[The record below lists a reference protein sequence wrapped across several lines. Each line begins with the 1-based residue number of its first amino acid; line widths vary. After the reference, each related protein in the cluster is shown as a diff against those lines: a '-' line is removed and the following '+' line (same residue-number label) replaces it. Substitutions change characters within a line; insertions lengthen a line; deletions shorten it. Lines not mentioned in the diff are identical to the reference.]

1 MWRKQIVILS
11 DKKRNFMSNLPIN
24 IVRVAAPLRQQ
35 VIDLLRAAIAD
46 GRYSPGDRLVERE
59 LCETLQVSR
68 PILREALR
76 QLEAEGLV
84 HNVPQRGLEVV
95 TLTAEDVRQIYQVRG
110 ALESLAAAEFI
121 AQASPEQW
129 AILADAMAAFEAAAA
144 EGVPSRIRTAK
155 TMFYDTLIAGCGN
168 PTMAQILKALHNRIQ
183 LLRGVS
189 LAEPGR
195 LPNTIR
201 EIREIF
207 EAMTARD
214 TARTRQL
221 YDEHIASAARV
232 TMQALAAGR

>member
-1 MWRKQIVILS
+1 
-11 DKKRNFMSNLPIN
+11 MSNASVN

-35 VIDLLRAAIAD
+35 VIDVLRTAISD

-84 HNVPQRGLEVV
+84 RNVPQRGLEVV

-121 AQASPEQW
+121 AHASVGQW
-129 AILADAMAAFEAAAA
+129 AQLTEAMAAFETAAG
-144 EGVPSRIRTAK
+144 EGVPSRIQAAK
-155 TMFYDTLIAGCGN
+155 TCFYDTLIAGCGN
-168 PTMAQILKALHNRIQ
+168 STMAQILKGLHNRIQ

-189 LAEPGR
+189 LSEPGR

-201 EIREIF
+201 EMHAIF
-207 EAMTARD
+207 DAMRARD
-214 TARTRQL
+214 TVRTRQV
-221 YDEHIASAARV
+221 YDEHIANAART
-232 TMQALAAGR
+232 TMQSLSKARPSRFGVTEKTLR

>member
-1 MWRKQIVILS
+1 MLNS
-11 DKKRNFMSNLPIN
+11 SIN

-46 GRYSPGDRLVERE
+46 GRYSPGERLIERE
-59 LCETLQVSR
+59 LCDTLQVSR

-84 HNVPQRGLEVV
+84 RNVPQRGLEVV
-95 TLTAEDVRQIYQVRG
+95 TLSAEDARQIYQVRG

-121 AQASPEQW
+121 THASEAQWQE
-129 AILADAMAAFEAAAA
+129 LADAMAAFEAAAS
-144 EGVPSRIRTAK
+144 EWVPSRIQSAK
-155 TMFYDTLIAGCGN
+155 TRFYDTLIMGCGN

-195 LPNTIR
+195 LPNTVR
-201 EIREIF
+201 EVRAIYD
-207 EAMTARD
+207 ALCARD
-214 TARTRQL
+214 AVRTREAYNEHIEHAART
-221 YDEHIASAARV
+221 
-232 TMQALAAGR
+232 TMQALSTK